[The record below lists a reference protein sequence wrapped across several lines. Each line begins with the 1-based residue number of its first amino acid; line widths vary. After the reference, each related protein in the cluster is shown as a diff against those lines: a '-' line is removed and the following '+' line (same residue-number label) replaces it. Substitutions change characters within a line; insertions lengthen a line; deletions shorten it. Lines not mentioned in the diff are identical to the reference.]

1 VCGPLLLSLPFR
13 ACWFQ
18 NESRMKL
25 FHWDANGDY
34 PRGHRDPSP
43 VDRAYV
49 GNNASAWR
57 DYDWSIVTVLGG
69 KARYNL

>member
-1 VCGPLLLSLPFR
+1 
-13 ACWFQ
+13 
-18 NESRMKL
+18 MKL

-57 DYDWSIVTVLGG
+57 DYDWSIVTTVVTFTFEH
-69 KARYNL
+69 R